1 MFNTSLWN
9 SAIWGSGSGGGSG
22 GTRPLT
28 AGRLIYDAYRALG
41 VLRPGQ
47 LTSPEG
53 MDDALGVL
61 NDLVDSWNTES
72 LMIPSLRRD
81 VYELT
86 AGVPSYTL
94 GPGGTLGGERPQR
107 VSSAALVSCGCG
119 CGCASGGCTELRLQ
133 SSWQDCSSTCG
144 IYIDTSYP
152 NVNIRIQPPPTDG
165 QALALQSWNTLA
177 TFADLNTPY
186 GFPPGYALA
195 LRWGLAQ
202 QLAPLALIM
211 MKIPNN
217 LLQVVEQRAVEAKA
231 GVKSLHSSPPPEM
244 VKANDGLACCGGA
257 YNIYTDGSC

>member
-1 MFNTSLWN
+1 MSSLWN
-9 SAIWGSGSGGGSG
+9 SSLWNGAGGSSGNG
-22 GTRPLT
+22 GMRPVT

-53 MDDALGVL
+53 MDDAFGVL

-72 LMIPSLRRD
+72 FMIPSLRRD

-86 AGVPSYTL
+86 AGVGSYTL

-107 VSSAALVSCGCG
+107 VEAAALVACGCG
-119 CGCASGGCTELRLQ
+119 CGCSAGGCEQLELKTG
-133 SSWQDCSSTCG
+133 WQDCSTSCG
-144 IYIDTSYP
+144 IYIDGGYP
-152 NVNIRIQPPPTDG
+152 NVNIRIQPPPTEG

-177 TFADLNTPY
+177 TFENLTTPY

-202 QLAPLALIM
+202 QLSPLALIM
-211 MKIPNN
+211 QKIPNN
-217 LLQVVEQRAVEAKA
+217 LLQVIEQRAIESKA
-231 GVKSLHSSPPPEM
+231 AVKSLRSGPPPEM
-244 VKANDGLACCGGA
+244 STDFGGGH
-257 YNIYTDGSC
+257 YNVYTDSYQ